1 MPDIVT
7 PYVPEFITVHIGTP
21 DSAGENVT
29 VSFPDYVKN
38 VASSEIYPTWEP
50 SAIRANVLAII
61 SFALNRVYT
70 EFYRSRGYSFQ
81 ITSSTAYDQKFIPG
95 RNIFENIDQIVN
107 EIFNNYI
114 RRQGQVEPL
123 SAKFCNGTTTTCD
136 GLSQWGSQDLA
147 QQGYDSIQ
155 ILRHYY
161 GDDIELVVNAPVEG
175 IRTSYP
181 GFPLR
186 MGAIGPNVTII
197 QSALNRISQN
207 YPAIP
212 KIQPVDGIFN
222 SSTEAAVRKFQSI
235 FNLTPDGIVGEA
247 TWYKIIYLY
256 GGITRL
262 SELRSQGQ
270 RFYSV
275 EFSQQLPETLQQGD
289 TGRSVEVL
297 QYWLALDGQ
306 FNDAIP
312 NLVIDGVFGPTTYQA
327 VRAFQAWTG
336 LPVTGV
342 VDQST
347 WDYLYRSFRSI
358 ADLVLNNELLFPPIQ
373 RVTGNSANDYS
384 TSTRGQQFP
393 GRSLELG
400 SSDMEGGT

>member
-1 MPDIVT
+1 
-7 PYVPEFITVHIGTP
+7 
-21 DSAGENVT
+21 
-29 VSFPDYVKN
+29 
-38 VASSEIYPTWEP
+38 
-50 SAIRANVLAII
+50 
-61 SFALNRVYT
+61 
-70 EFYRSRGYSFQ
+70 
-81 ITSSTAYDQKFIPG
+81 
-95 RNIFENIDQIVN
+95 
-107 EIFNNYI
+107 
-114 RRQGQVEPL
+114 
-123 SAKFCNGTTTTCD
+123 
-136 GLSQWGSQDLA
+136 
-147 QQGYDSIQ
+147 
-155 ILRHYY
+155 
-161 GDDIELVVNAPVEG
+161 
-175 IRTSYP
+175 
-181 GFPLR
+181 
-186 MGAIGPNVTII
+186 
-197 QSALNRISQN
+197 
-207 YPAIP
+207 
-212 KIQPVDGIFN
+212 
-222 SSTEAAVRKFQSI
+222 
-235 FNLTPDGIVGEA
+235 A

>member
-1 MPDIVT
+1 M
-7 PYVPEFITVHIGTP
+7 
-21 DSAGENVT
+21 
-29 VSFPDYVKN
+29 
-38 VASSEIYPTWEP
+38 
-50 SAIRANVLAII
+50 
-61 SFALNRVYT
+61 
-70 EFYRSRGYSFQ
+70 
-81 ITSSTAYDQKFIPG
+81 
-95 RNIFENIDQIVN
+95 
-107 EIFNNYI
+107 
-114 RRQGQVEPL
+114 
-123 SAKFCNGTTTTCD
+123 
-136 GLSQWGSQDLA
+136 
-147 QQGYDSIQ
+147 
-155 ILRHYY
+155 
-161 GDDIELVVNAPVEG
+161 EG

-297 QYWLALDGQ
+297 QYWLALAGQ

-384 TSTRGQQFP
+384 ASTRGQQFP